1 MSRSNRACPVL
12 INDTVRY
19 QQVNGRV
26 ASAAS
31 MPGHTGYGIISDGP
45 GWSGQ
50 CGGDLV
56 ELNGLDF
63 PADAAPVAPAP
74 SVLRAHHDRKPVTG
88 AVPSPLMA
96 DNPGARTSFTA
107 HADVSIEDLVSG
119 DTGS

>member
-1 MSRSNRACPVL
+1 
-12 INDTVRY
+12 
-19 QQVNGRV
+19 
-26 ASAAS
+26 

-74 SVLRAHHDRKPVTG
+74 SVLRAHHDRKPVTA

-96 DNPGARTSFTA
+96 DNPVARTRFTA
-107 HADVSIEDLVSG
+107 HADVSKVPGAFVLAA
-119 DTGS
+119 